1 MFRILCVDDDADV
14 CEILEFSLAL
24 DPAFSVRSCE
34 SGAEAI
40 ALAADWCPDMIL
52 CDVMMPQTD
61 GRTTL
66 ARLRECPSTADTPV
80 VFVTARTQPAE
91 LAHFKSLGVA
101 DVITQPF
108 DPMTL
113 PSLVRSYL
121 RTSTLRAVLN
131 QEI

>member
-1 MFRILCVDDDADV
+1 MFRILCVDDEADV
-14 CEILEFSLAL
+14 CEILEISLAL

-52 CDVMMPQTD
+52 CDVMMPQMD
-61 GRTTL
+61 GPTTL
-66 ARLRECPSTADTPV
+66 ARLRESPSTADIPV

-91 LAHFKSLGVA
+91 LERFKSLGVA
-101 DVITQPF
+101 DIITKPF

-113 PSLVRSYL
+113 PGRVRSYL
-121 RTSTLRAVLN
+121 RAPALRAV
-131 QEI
+131 